1 MPGRTFKLFALMA
14 ALALAANASEAAA
27 HGNGD
32 PNLHYKLVN
41 FAILAVGVGFLI
53 VKALFPAFRKQQAQ
67 ILESMSVAERRAAE
81 AAEEAAATN
90 RRMAGLEGE
99 IASLREKAHQE
110 MEAEAVRISR
120 ETQVALEKL
129 QRSAE
134 MEIASIA
141 KAARQELKVYSA
153 GLALD
158 LAKQKI
164 KARMD
169 GPAQDALVA
178 RFVAALRP
186 GGGDR
191 N

>member
-1 MPGRTFKLFALMA
+1 MA
-14 ALALAANASEAAA
+14 AITAAA
-27 HGNGD
+27 HASETAAHGDGD

-41 FAILAVGVGFLI
+41 FAILALGVGFI
-53 VKALFPAFRKQQAQ
+53 VVKVLFPALRKQQAQ
-67 ILESMSVAERRAAE
+67 ILDSMSLAERRAAE

-99 IASLREKAHQE
+99 IASLRDKAHQE
-110 MEAEAVRISR
+110 MEAEAIRISH
-120 ETQVALEKL
+120 ETQAAIEKL

-134 MEIASIA
+134 IEIASIA
-141 KAARQELKVYSA
+141 KAARQDLKVHSA

-164 KARMD
+164 RARID

-178 RFVAALRP
+178 RFVASLKP
-186 GGGDR
+186 GVVEK